1 VLVYVIR
8 LHHESRDQ
16 DLKLEGTSGF
26 VSFMLE
32 KAVDDAN
39 AAQEGIARDG

>member
-1 VLVYVIR
+1 MHNDR
-8 LHHESRDQ
+8 EQ

-32 KAVDDAN
+32 KAVDDAD